1 MARVAFVCENEDQY
15 RCSDLNFEV
24 DLMYQTKIKITDVEK
39 NKASTV
45 VPSSIQSATGSQQE
59 N

>member
-45 VPSSIQSATGSQQE
+45 VPSSI
-59 N
+59 

>member
-1 MARVAFVCENEDQY
+1 MARVVFVCENEDQY

-24 DLMYQTKIKITDVEK
+24 DLMYQTKTKITEVEK

-45 VPSSIQSATGSQQE
+45 FPSGI
-59 N
+59 